1 MQAVLIEIAGL
12 RHGAPA
18 QALVRTLT
26 GHDGVNH
33 VTVNDR
39 TDQVTVLYDPDEVT
53 VEELRDVIR
62 QCGLHCVTHVVTASP
77 CPKTSAA
84 AK

>member
-1 MQAVLIEIAGL
+1 MQAVLVEIAGL

-26 GHDGVNH
+26 GHEGVHH

-39 TDQVTVLYDPDEVT
+39 TDQVTVLYDPDVVT
-53 VEELRDVIR
+53 VEELRDAIR
-62 QCGLHCVTHVVTASP
+62 RCGLHCVTHVVTASP
-77 CPKTSAA
+77 CLQTSPTAR
-84 AK
+84 